1 MSMEKQEQRE
11 IATMVENTLIRFNY
25 AIKSQEE
32 LNLKMSRRIS
42 RIIQFGVLTVILL
55 SSGIGFLT
63 WSLRQDMGRMNV
75 YMEEM
80 AKDASIMSNAAVN
93 MQSSMSTM
101 AGGINQ
107 VVSYTESI
115 SSAIV
120 QTDDSV
126 AVLSSIADSVNHM
139 QSDLSGLNKNI
150 STMNY
155 NLTKINNQMR
165 ALNKKLG
172 AMGQDVN
179 RMSSPVKMFPF

>member
-1 MSMEKQEQRE
+1 
-11 IATMVENTLIRFNY
+11 
-25 AIKSQEE
+25 
-32 LNLKMSRRIS
+32 
-42 RIIQFGVLTVILL
+42 
-55 SSGIGFLT
+55 
-63 WSLRQDMGRMNV
+63 MGRMNV